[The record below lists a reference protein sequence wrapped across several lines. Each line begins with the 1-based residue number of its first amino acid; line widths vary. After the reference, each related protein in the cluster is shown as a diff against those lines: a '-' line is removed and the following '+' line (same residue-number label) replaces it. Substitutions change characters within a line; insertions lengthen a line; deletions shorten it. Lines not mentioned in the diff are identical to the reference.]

1 MPAPRLAL
9 MTPVVLAVAVLAGA
23 CQVYTPQA
31 APARGNSTSINSRTN
46 PPTAVA
52 TGLSVMAGEAQ
63 PSQLV
68 IAVAGPLA
76 AAQLRQLVTATTRP
90 EEALAAVVANPAR
103 E

>member
-1 MPAPRLAL
+1 
-9 MTPVVLAVAVLAGA
+9 
-23 CQVYTPQA
+23 
-31 APARGNSTSINSRTN
+31 
-46 PPTAVA
+46 
-52 TGLSVMAGEAQ
+52 MAGEAQ